1 MSSFLRIVFICAILF
16 AAQRIHAQPMKK
28 RERRSYSC
36 TTFVSTICAIS
47 VSKIKREHCESCKFD
62 VQSLFKCPIVAGGYY
77 AYRTGQS
84 EGGGCN
90 QGAFMAHGR
99 IDPPLCGDRC
109 CRTDHHGEF
118 KLVGASNKTTS
129 REDMYSSS
137 LMSSMDSNPA
147 KWQFQPSH
155 KKCRYTEINRG
166 QVMRLLSKSKSIV
179 VIGDS
184 TMRQLYLRLIAM
196 MRGQK
201 RMLDL
206 HVHTHIQYFVCRE
219 VDFLRL
225 STNRGDKEASPSD
238 SWFLK
243 HIISAF
249 FSMEIGP
256 GREDAARVLSECST
270 NGGANQSSSLSQI
283 NYMQAPLYMAQA
295 EMLQTYIK
303 SQKQADAKPICVISV
318 GFRQTGSDV
327 PAAYLQALRDVE
339 DKVSRIVYIGVPTV
353 DVRDQAQKKE
363 LVKRNEFMKGWIDG
377 QTNGKYLY
385 VDVDALASAPNAPRG
400 TKGSKH
406 YQCWIEW
413 TSSQFPFGTDNPSG
427 MSQFHGS
434 VEKIHPDVQGEC
446 ADEMNRNIWQIILN
460 GLYSSMNNGE
470 AS

>member
-1 MSSFLRIVFICAILF
+1 
-16 AAQRIHAQPMKK
+16 
-28 RERRSYSC
+28 
-36 TTFVSTICAIS
+36 
-47 VSKIKREHCESCKFD
+47 
-62 VQSLFKCPIVAGGYY
+62 
-77 AYRTGQS
+77 
-84 EGGGCN
+84 
-90 QGAFMAHGR
+90 
-99 IDPPLCGDRC
+99 
-109 CRTDHHGEF
+109 
-118 KLVGASNKTTS
+118 
-129 REDMYSSS
+129 
-137 LMSSMDSNPA
+137 
-147 KWQFQPSH
+147 
-155 KKCRYTEINRG
+155 
-166 QVMRLLSKSKSIV
+166 
-179 VIGDS
+179 
-184 TMRQLYLRLIAM
+184 
-196 MRGQK
+196 
-201 RMLDL
+201 MLDL

-270 NGGANQSSSLSQI
+270 TRGANQSSSLSQI

-303 SQKQADAKPICVISV
+303 SQKQADAKPICVVSV
-318 GFRQTGSDV
+318 GFRQSGSDV
-327 PAAYLQALRDVE
+327 PAAYLQTLRDVE

-353 DVRDQAQKKE
+353 DVRNQAQKKE

-427 MSQFHGS
+427 MSQFHGKI
-434 VEKIHPDVQGEC
+434 EKIHPDVQGEC